1 MEIKFI
7 TKDKSVGKYIDI
19 ISRYLFYYIQKQIE
33 PYNLHKHQYK
43 ILIELYQHEDLCQ
56 EDLVSLLKLSKA
68 DIAKS
73 VKKLVSLGYIRKE
86 KDKVDKR
93 IHHLY
98 LTKKSLSIKKEII
111 SILEETSSI
120 LSNNISEEEI
130 EIATKV
136 MSQMAENIFLASS
149 TLKNS

>member
-1 MEIKFI
+1 MEMNFI
-7 TKDKSVGKYIDI
+7 TKDESVGKYIDI

-33 PYNLHKHQYK
+33 PHNLHKHQFK

-73 VKKLVSLGYIRKE
+73 VKKLVDLGYIHKE
-86 KDKVDKR
+86 KDKNDKR
-93 IHHLY
+93 IHHLN
-98 LTKKSLSIKKEII
+98 LTEKSLAIKEDII
-111 SILEETSSI
+111 SILEETSGI
-120 LSNNISEEEI
+120 LSQNISEEEI
-130 EIATKV
+130 EIAKKV
-136 MSQMAENIFLASS
+136 MKQMSENIFLASN